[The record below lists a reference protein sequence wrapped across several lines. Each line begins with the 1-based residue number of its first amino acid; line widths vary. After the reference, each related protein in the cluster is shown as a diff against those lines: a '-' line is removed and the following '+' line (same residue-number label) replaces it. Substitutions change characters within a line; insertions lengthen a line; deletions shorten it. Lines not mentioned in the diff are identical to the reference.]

1 MTRATQPP
9 AAAPRTSTPALVL
22 ASASPRRAALLHGA
36 GLRFSIRAVDCDETP
51 APGETAPALARRLAA
66 AKARAAAA
74 DDDAIVLG
82 ADTVVWHE
90 PHAPLG
96 KPRDRDDARAML
108 RGLAARSHYVTT
120 AWALAG
126 AVPLELH
133 ESTTEVWLRAID
145 DDELE
150 AYLDAGEW
158 HDKAGGYGIQG
169 RAAAFIP
176 RIVGSHAA
184 VIGLP
189 LCEVVA
195 RLHALGV
202 RAQ

>member
-1 MTRATQPP
+1 
-9 AAAPRTSTPALVL
+9 
-22 ASASPRRAALLHGA
+22 
-36 GLRFSIRAVDCDETP
+36 
-51 APGETAPALARRLAA
+51 LAA
-66 AKARAAAA
+66 AKAQAAAHEP
-74 DDDAIVLG
+74 DAIVLA
-82 ADTVVWHE
+82 ADTVVWCE
-90 PHAPLG
+90 ADAPLG

-108 RGLAARSHYVTT
+108 RRLAAREHHVTT

-133 ESTTEVWLRAID
+133 ESTTSVWLRAIA

-150 AYLDAGEW
+150 AYLDADEW
-158 HDKAGGYGIQG
+158 RDKAGGYGIQG